1 MKLCLLYKQLNAQR
15 HAMKKILFELDQ
27 VNDLLNSNLLVAKT
41 TGNFYTIYKDSS
53 RTHEIKATL
62 NRLEVIAT
70 LQTIRELH
78 NTGLIK

>member
-1 MKLCLLYKQLNAQR
+1 MIIINISIAHLKT
-15 HAMKKILFELDQ
+15 MKKITYELDQ
-27 VNDLLNSNLLVAKT
+27 VNDLLNSDLLVAKT

-62 NRLEVIAT
+62 TRLEVIAT